1 MDKRRR
7 RNAQYGYI
15 TGENV
20 SRAFTNSVKV
30 TATELFF
37 SNSSVYIEIDTCVET
52 GKQVIF
58 PNLNFLM
65 SDYV

>member
-1 MDKRRR
+1 MSK
-7 RNAQYGYI
+7 Y

-20 SRAFTNSVKV
+20 SWAFTNSVKV

-37 SNSSVYIEIDTCVET
+37 SNSIVYIEIETCVEA

-58 PNLNFLM
+58 QA
-65 SDYV
+65 SSQT

>member
-1 MDKRRR
+1 MDKSRS
-7 RNAQYGYI
+7 AQYGYF

-30 TATELFF
+30 TATELFL
-37 SNSSVYIEIDTCVET
+37 SNYSAYIEIDMRVEA

-58 PNLNFLM
+58 PNLNFLI
-65 SDYV
+65 SNYV